1 LLIPKPFIGT
11 VVSVAGFAIAGGM
24 AFGQMA
30 TGIRD
35 QAL

>member
-1 LLIPKPFIGT
+1 LIPKQFIGT
-11 VVSVAGFAIAGGM
+11 VVSVAGFAVAGGM

-30 TGIRD
+30 AGIRV